1 MHCTDEH
8 NKTAG
13 TERRAALALLASATA
28 WLAGCATPAP
38 SPAPSPAPA
47 PARTPP
53 PPAPAPVQPAPVA
66 SPPPAPAP
74 SAAAAAR
81 AHAAPNM
88 GAVVSM
94 PPAPASRTMAEFQ
107 RMAAQ
112 RLVRANPQFTYMG
125 KPPPMM
131 WAIIIIETTL
141 NADGSVRTINVTRP
155 PANPAAAGTI
165 EYALEAIRRAGP
177 YGDVSKLPQPV
188 RWSEIFLFNDKN
200 QFKPRTLD

>member
-1 MHCTDEH
+1 MHCTDE
-8 NKTAG
+8 NNTAG
-13 TERRAALALLASATA
+13 TQRRLALTMLASATA

-47 PARTPP
+47 PARPPAPAAQAPVPPPPP
-53 PPAPAPVQPAPVA
+53 PPAPNNAPT
-66 SPPPAPAP
+66 P

-88 GAVVSM
+88 GPVVSM

-177 YGDVSKLPQPV
+177 YGDVSRLPQPV

>member
-1 MHCTDEH
+1 VHCTEEPRRRD
-8 NKTAG
+8 
-13 TERRAALALLASATA
+13 ERRASLALLAGTAA
-28 WLAGCATPAP
+28 WLAGCA
-38 SPAPSPAPA
+38 SPAPA
-47 PARTPP
+47 PAPAPAAAPAPVRPAP
-53 PPAPAPVQPAPVA
+53 AAAAPVPAPAPQPAA
-66 SPPPAPAP
+66 SP

-81 AHAAPNM
+81 ARSVPDMGPPVSLPPAAAP
-88 GAVVSM
+88 
-94 PPAPASRTMAEFQ
+94 RTMAEFQ

-112 RLVRANPQFTYMG
+112 RLVRANPIHTYMG

-131 WAIIIIETTL
+131 WAIVIVETEL
-141 NADGSVRTINVTRP
+141 NRDGSVRSINVTRP

-177 YGDVSKLPQPV
+177 YGDLSRLPQPV

>member
-1 MHCTDEH
+1 VHCTDEK
-8 NKTAG
+8 NTAS
-13 TERRAALALLASATA
+13 TERRAALTLLASATA

-47 PARTPP
+47 PARPTAPP
-53 PPAPAPVQPAPVA
+53 PPVPARPAPVPP
-66 SPPPAPAP
+66 PPPAPAP

-88 GAVVSM
+88 GPVVSL

-141 NADGSVRTINVTRP
+141 NADGSVRAINVTRP
-155 PANPAAAGTI
+155 PANPAAAGTV